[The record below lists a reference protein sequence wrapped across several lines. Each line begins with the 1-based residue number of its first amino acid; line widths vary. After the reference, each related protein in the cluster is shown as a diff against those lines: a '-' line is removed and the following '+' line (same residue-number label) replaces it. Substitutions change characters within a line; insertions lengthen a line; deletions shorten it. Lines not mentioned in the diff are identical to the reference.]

1 MSSEESIKREEEALR
16 SLIDLKR
23 DYAEILKD
31 ESKQV
36 LEYLRAKKQLAAA
49 EKIGAENV
57 EQLKEAVL
65 EYRGAMDET
74 EVEILQMTEQIEK
87 QSESLKKQRESLSK
101 SQKRIA
107 SFKKGIDALTDS
119 NISSIMS
126 LEGFAQ
132 NVLKVTFA
140 LEGQRIELARST
152 GRCERTWL
160 GARHYQLRLRSYRAG
175 SGLRRSELGGA
186 RF

>member
-1 MSSEESIKREEEALR
+1 
-16 SLIDLKR
+16 
-23 DYAEILKD
+23 
-31 ESKQV
+31 
-36 LEYLRAKKQLAAA
+36 
-49 EKIGAENV
+49 
-57 EQLKEAVL
+57 
-65 EYRGAMDET
+65 MDET

-140 LEGQRIELARST
+140 L
-152 GRCERTWL
+152 
-160 GARHYQLRLRSYRAG
+160 
-175 SGLRRSELGGA
+175 
-186 RF
+186 